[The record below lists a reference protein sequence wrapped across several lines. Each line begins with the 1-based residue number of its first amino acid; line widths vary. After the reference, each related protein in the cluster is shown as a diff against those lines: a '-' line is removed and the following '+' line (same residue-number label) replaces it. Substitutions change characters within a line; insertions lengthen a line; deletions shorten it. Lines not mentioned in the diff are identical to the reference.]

1 MSLQMIGKK
10 NLLQRYKP
18 ICLCQFVISFKG
30 GNKLLLFLLN
40 TCMLFFRWCS
50 SDTEVLCIHIIDIMV
65 WIGFY
70 LKTVNLILVAAF
82 VSYIS
87 LTLAQSTT
95 VGTIVNNDFENVS
108 AFIFSRMIDYNLSEQ
123 WNAIFDDLCKFEG
136 S

>member
-1 MSLQMIGKK
+1 
-10 NLLQRYKP
+10 
-18 ICLCQFVISFKG
+18 
-30 GNKLLLFLLN
+30 
-40 TCMLFFRWCS
+40 
-50 SDTEVLCIHIIDIMV
+50 MV

-108 AFIFSRMIDYNLSEQ
+108 AFIFSRMIDYTLSKQ

>member
-1 MSLQMIGKK
+1 
-10 NLLQRYKP
+10 
-18 ICLCQFVISFKG
+18 
-30 GNKLLLFLLN
+30 
-40 TCMLFFRWCS
+40 
-50 SDTEVLCIHIIDIMV
+50 MV

-95 VGTIVNNDFENVS
+95 VGIIVNNDFENVS
-108 AFIFSRMIDYNLSEQ
+108 AFIFSRMIDYNLSKQ